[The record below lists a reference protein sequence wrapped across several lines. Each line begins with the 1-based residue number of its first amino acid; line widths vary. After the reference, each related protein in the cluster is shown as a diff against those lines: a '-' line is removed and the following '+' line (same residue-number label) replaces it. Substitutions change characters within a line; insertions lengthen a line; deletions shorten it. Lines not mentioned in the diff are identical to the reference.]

1 MEYDDGDGD
10 DTLVL
15 MYISHKMFSNSNIFF
30 LAVYREVSQRV
41 SMLVVREGYY
51 PKIRRQ
57 QKIIQPE
64 KSGLTQAKLS
74 GAAEVK

>member
-1 MEYDDGDGD
+1 MS
-10 DTLVL
+10 
-15 MYISHKMFSNSNIFF
+15 IS
-30 LAVYREVSQRV
+30 AVYREVSQRV
-41 SMLVVREGYY
+41 SMLVVGEGNY

-74 GAAEVK
+74 GAAEVN